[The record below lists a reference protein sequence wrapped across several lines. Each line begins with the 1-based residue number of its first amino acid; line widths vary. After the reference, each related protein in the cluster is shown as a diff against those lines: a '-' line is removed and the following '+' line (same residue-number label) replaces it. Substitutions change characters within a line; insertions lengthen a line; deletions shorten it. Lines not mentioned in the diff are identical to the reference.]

1 MTVTVAVEGI
11 KDFQR
16 YVDTLPEITRKSARM
31 ALNDT
36 ADTARKK
43 LIPDAMRK
51 EVAFPAGYLE
61 DETRLETRSRATDG
75 NLEVDVTGRARAT
88 SLARFVPGGAASG
101 TRGRVA
107 GVTVN
112 PGMSVP
118 LHGAFLVHLKSGAS
132 LTEDNFNLGLAVRL
146 KPGQTLRN
154 RHLASVQF
162 ADGLVLLYAPSVDQ
176 VFRTVAEDLGPQLGQ
191 MVEDEFLR
199 QFVRLSDE

>member
-1 MTVTVAVEGI
+1 MTVTIAVEGI
-11 KDFQR
+11 KEFAR
-16 YVDTLPEITRKSARM
+16 YVESLPDITRKSARI

-43 LIPDAMRK
+43 LIPEAMRK

-61 DETRLETRSRATDG
+61 DETRLETRSRATDS

-88 SLARFVPGGAASG
+88 SLARFVVGGAVPG
-101 TRGRVA
+101 TRAA
-107 GVTVN
+107 GVMVK
-112 PGMSVP
+112 PGFPVP
-118 LHGAFLVHLKSGAS
+118 LKGAFAVRLRSGATLS
-132 LTEDNFNLGLAVRL
+132 EDNFNVGLAVRL

-176 VFRTVAEDLGPQLGQ
+176 VFRTVAEDLGPVLGQ

-199 QFVRLSDE
+199 QFVRLTDE